1 MMDVEFLSRIQFA
14 GTIMFHYLFP
24 PLSIGLGLQL
34 FLCELAYFR
43 TRKLEWEAAARFWT
57 KVFAVNF
64 AMGVASGIV
73 MEFEFGT
80 NWAAY
85 SRFVGDV
92 FGSAL
97 AAEGIFAFFLES
109 GFLAVLVFGWD
120 RVGPA
125 MHLLSTAMVFL
136 GSMFSAV
143 WIVVANSW
151 QQTPAGF
158 HIVWHDVQG
167 EMMPRAEVTDF
178 WEMVFNPSS
187 VDRLTHTL
195 VGAMVLGAFFVAS
208 VSSYYI
214 LKDRHQDIARKC
226 LTFALPSALVFTLA
240 AAISGHDS
248 AQKLVE
254 TQPAKLAAMEAH
266 FHTTSEPTGLYL
278 FGWPDAEKK
287 QVRFGLQLPYLLSF
301 LVYNDPMK
309 PVPGMDQIAEND
321 RPPIWLP
328 FQTFHLMV
336 GLGSLMIVVAGLG
349 CYYWYRER
357 LEQKRWL
364 LWIIVF
370 MPLAA
375 MTANHA
381 GWVTAEVGRQPWIVY
396 PSELDGEPVMGLRTS
411 DGLSES
417 VTAEQVLSSIILFA
431 IIYSLLFSVW
441 IFVLNRKIQH
451 GPESVQELADHK
463 ARLRTER
470 EKENL
475 AMEWFQ
481 QGMMGDDEKSSDSP
495 RSEIASGQER
505 YLRQTDT
512 PDGIRR

>member
-1 MMDVEFLSRIQFA
+1 MDVEILSRLQFA

-43 TRKLEWEAAARFWT
+43 TKDLAWEAAARFWT
-57 KVFAVNF
+57 RVFAVNF
-64 AMGVASGIV
+64 AMGVATGIV

-120 RVGPA
+120 RVGPK
-125 MHLLSTAMVFL
+125 MHLFSTLMVFL

-151 QQTPAGF
+151 QQTPSGY

-178 WEMVFNPSS
+178 WAMVFNPSS

-195 VGAMVLGAFFVAS
+195 IGAFVLGAFFVAS
-208 VSSYYI
+208 VCSFY
-214 LKDRHQDIARKC
+214 LLRNRHLEISRRC
-226 LTFALPSALVFTLA
+226 LSIALPSALLFTLLA
-240 AAISGHDS
+240 AATGHDS
-248 AQKLVE
+248 AQKLVD

-266 FHTTSEPTGLYL
+266 FHSSDEPTGLTL
-278 FGWPDAEKK
+278 FGWPDTQNET
-287 QVRFGLQLPYLLSF
+287 VRFGIKIPYLLS
-301 LVYNDPMK
+301 LMVYNDPTK
-309 PVPGMDQIAEND
+309 PVPAMDQIPED
-321 RPPIWLP
+321 QRPPVWLP

-336 GLGSLMIVVAGLG
+336 GLGTLMILIAASS
-349 CYYWYRER
+349 CWFWYRGSYSTR
-357 LEQKRWL
+357 RGL
-364 LWIIVF
+364 LWAMVF
-370 MPLAA
+370 MPVIA
-375 MTANHA
+375 MTANQA
-381 GWVTAEVGRQPWIVY
+381 GWITAEVGRQPWIVY
-396 PSELDGEPVMGLRTS
+396 PSVQNGVEMMGLRTA

-417 VTAEQVLSSIILFA
+417 VTAEQVFSSIILFGV
-431 IIYSLLFSVW
+431 IYSMLFAVW
-441 IFVLNRKIQH
+441 IFVLNHKIQH
-451 GPESVQELADHK
+451 GPESPEELAEYK
-463 ARLRTER
+463 QKLRAESMSEAFGHHGTSR
-470 EKENL
+470 
-475 AMEWFQ
+475 AG
-481 QGMMGDDEKSSDSP
+481 GMMEEGT
-495 RSEIASGQER
+495 R
-505 YLRQTDT
+505 
-512 PDGIRR
+512 

>member
-1 MMDVEFLSRIQFA
+1 MDVEILSRLQFA

-43 TRKLEWEAAARFWT
+43 TKDLAWEAAARFWT
-57 KVFAVNF
+57 RVFAVNF
-64 AMGVASGIV
+64 AMGVATGIV

-120 RVGPA
+120 RVGPK
-125 MHLLSTAMVFL
+125 MHLFSTLMVFL

-151 QQTPAGF
+151 QQTPSGY

-178 WEMVFNPSS
+178 WAMVFNPSS

-195 VGAMVLGAFFVAS
+195 IGAFVLGAFFVAS
-208 VSSYYI
+208 VCSFY
-214 LKDRHQDIARKC
+214 LLRNRHLEISKRC
-226 LTFALPSALVFTLA
+226 LSIALPSALLFTLLA
-240 AAISGHDS
+240 AATGHDS

-266 FHTTSEPTGLYL
+266 FHTSDEPTGLTL
-278 FGWPDAEKK
+278 FGWPDTENET
-287 QVRFGLQLPYLLSF
+287 VRFGIEIPYLLS
-301 LVYNDPMK
+301 LMVYNDPTK
-309 PVPGMDQIAEND
+309 PVPAMDQIPED
-321 RPPIWLP
+321 ERPPVWLP

-336 GLGSLMIVVAGLG
+336 GLGTLMILIAGSS
-349 CYYWYRER
+349 CWFWYRGSYSTR
-357 LEQKRWL
+357 RGV
-364 LWIIVF
+364 LWAMVA
-370 MPLAA
+370 MPVVA
-375 MTANHA
+375 MTANQA
-381 GWVTAEVGRQPWIVY
+381 GWITAEVGRQPWIVY
-396 PSELDGEPVMGLRTS
+396 PSVQDGVEMMGLRTA

-417 VTAEQVLSSIILFA
+417 VTAEQVLSSIILFGV
-431 IIYSLLFSVW
+431 IYSMLFAVW
-441 IFVLNRKIQH
+441 IFVLNHKIQH
-451 GPESVQELADHK
+451 GPESPEELAEYKQKLH
-463 ARLRTER
+463 AESMSEAFGHHGTSR
-470 EKENL
+470 
-475 AMEWFQ
+475 AG
-481 QGMMGDDEKSSDSP
+481 GMME
-495 RSEIASGQER
+495 
-505 YLRQTDT
+505 
-512 PDGIRR
+512 DGTR

>member
-1 MMDVEFLSRIQFA
+1 MDVELLSRLQFA

-34 FLCELAYFR
+34 FLCELAYVR
-43 TRKLEWEAAARFWT
+43 TGKPAWEAAARFWT
-57 KVFAVNF
+57 RVFAVNF
-64 AMGVASGIV
+64 AMGVATGIV

-120 RVGPA
+120 RVSSKV
-125 MHLLSTAMVFL
+125 HLLSTAMVFL
-136 GSMFSAV
+136 GSVFSAV

-167 EMMPRAEVTDF
+167 TMMPRAEVTDF
-178 WEMVFNPSS
+178 WAMVFNPSS

-195 VGAMVLGAFFVAS
+195 IGAFVLGAFFVAS
-208 VSSYYI
+208 VCSFY
-214 LKDRHQDIARKC
+214 LLEQRHQQVARNC
-226 LTFALPSALVFTLA
+226 LSIALPSALLFTLLS
-240 AAISGHDS
+240 AITGHVS

-266 FHTTSEPTGLYL
+266 FHTTDQPTGLYV
-278 FGWPDAEKK
+278 FGWPDASREK
-287 QVRFGLQLPYLLSF
+287 VHFGLQIPNLLSL
-301 LVYNDPMK
+301 LVYNDLST
-309 PVPGMDQIAEND
+309 PVPGLDKIPAEN

-336 GLGSLMIVVAGLG
+336 GLGTLMIFVAAIG
-349 CYYWYRER
+349 CWSWYRR
-357 LEQKRWL
+357 TLEGRQWL
-364 LWIIVF
+364 LWALVL
-370 MPLAA
+370 MPIAA
-375 MTANHA
+375 MTANQA

-396 PSELDGEPVMGLRTS
+396 PSVQNGVEMMGLRTK

-417 VTAEQVLSSIILFA
+417 VTAEQVLSSIILFG
-431 IIYSLLFSVW
+431 IIYSLLFAVW
-441 IFVLNRKIQH
+441 IFVLNHKIQH
-451 GPESVQELADHK
+451 GPETPEELAAHK
-463 ARLRTER
+463 RKLKTSMVEAISHRGSSLGGSM
-470 EKENL
+470 
-475 AMEWFQ
+475 ME
-481 QGMMGDDEKSSDSP
+481 DDD
-495 RSEIASGQER
+495 R
-505 YLRQTDT
+505 
-512 PDGIRR
+512 